1 MIDWKEHYVEFV
13 GELPHNAR
21 LGSQPLAERYG
32 EHKGKVVVEGFYPL
46 PPNPQGWVRK
56 GILRVSPP
64 EALIER
70 QTTVQGDGNCYRDP
84 EGVYRPLEWTQYWV
98 QDARRNVSFGPE
110 WDDWSGWHQ
119 D

>member
-1 MIDWKEHYVEFV
+1 MIDWQEHYVEFV

-21 LGSQPLAERYG
+21 LGSRPLAQRYG
-32 EHKGKVVVEGFYPL
+32 ENRGKVVVEGFYPL
-46 PPNPQGWVRK
+46 PPNPEGYVRRK
-56 GILRVSPP
+56 ILRVAKP

-70 QTTVQGDGNCYRDP
+70 CTTVQGDGNCYKT
-84 EGVYRPLEWTQYWV
+84 EGVYHSLEWTQYWV
-98 QDARRNVSFGPE
+98 ESPNRSASFGPE